1 MRQSRWATVYAVVCT
16 LGMLAGAIIVFV
28 YAGLT
33 MSAVW
38 TLLGVALGVIAA
50 PIIHEA
56 GHILF
61 AKCSGM
67 KIMYSKFFCF
77 QLRRKGKRLRF
88 GFASPFAAEQ
98 TQVVPKYGENMRSR
112 VIAYTL
118 GGLLVSGVFCALI
131 LLFALILKD
140 NFLLW
145 AMLPYTA
152 YLFLLN
158 LAPFYYSA
166 GKTDMLVFVGLKKEY
181 DVEENML
188 AAMKIQG
195 FLFAGET
202 FTQIDRGLYFDAPQ
216 LREDEP
222 LYGVMLDLRYRYYI
236 ENGDVEDAADCLNRL
251 VVSQAYL
258 TEEEVERVAA
268 ECVYMHALN
277 GDRERAD
284 ECGLLCKAYLS
295 GESASAKRI
304 LAAYSCAFGKTEAV
318 EPLKA
323 QAEAALKG
331 EIIKG
336 VAQFERIL
344 LSRIECV

>member
-1 MRQSRWATVYAVVCT
+1 MRQSRWATAYAILCT
-16 LGMLAGAIIVFV
+16 LGMLVGAIVAFI

-38 TLLGVALGVIAA
+38 TLLGVALGVILA
-50 PIIHEA
+50 PIVHEM
-56 GHILF
+56 GHIFL
-61 AKCSGM
+61 AKCNGM
-67 KIMYSKFFCF
+67 KIVYSKFFCF
-77 QLRRKGKRLRF
+77 QLQRKGKRLRF

-112 VIAYTL
+112 AMAYTL
-118 GGLLVSGVFCALI
+118 GGLLFSGVLCALV
-131 LLFALILKD
+131 LLFALIFKN
-140 NFLLW
+140 NFCFW
-145 AMLPYTA
+145 GILPYTA
-152 YLFLLN
+152 YLFFLN

-166 GKTDMLVFVGLKKEY
+166 GKTDMLVFIGLKKGY

-188 AAMKIQG
+188 SAMKIQG
-195 FLFAGET
+195 FLFAGES
-202 FTQIDRGLYFDAPQ
+202 FAQIDRALYFDVPQ

-222 LYGVMLDLRYRYYI
+222 LYAVMLDLRYRYYL
-236 ENGDVEDAADCLNRL
+236 EKGDVEDAADCLNRL
-251 VVSQAYL
+251 VVSQEYL
-258 TEEEVERVAA
+258 TQEEVERIAA

-277 GDRERAD
+277 GDRQRAD

-304 LAAYSCAFGKTEAV
+304 LAAYSCAFGKAEAV
-318 EPLKA
+318 APLKE
-323 QAEAALKG
+323 QAEKALRG
-331 EIIKG
+331 EMIKG